1 MPTTATVEYQL
12 WQAWTIA
19 DAIGALVAGAKNV
32 SDDKIFTMAFYG
44 YDLAI
49 GERLLH
55 STHLD
60 AMCSIYNYDRASR
73 NVSGP
78 FVPVILMDALTAVG
92 KMGCIEDD
100 TRTKFGEPS
109 CPEGPCV
116 PLERTGAVIRR
127 NQLTAALHGSGIYL
141 AVRADTFSRFSS
153 ACHRCCLTLLTRK
166 YHLSGLGIRAS
177 LGIFQDLGEPFVYRD
192 DLGQHHSCQQDH
204 WAAGVTRASA
214 PRGRSGSGGGRVRPF
229 DIRQDEKLRLH
240 VR

>member
-141 AVRADTFSRFSS
+141 AVRADTFSRFFL
-153 ACHRCCLTLLTRK
+153 CLPSML
-166 YHLSGLGIRAS
+166 
-177 LGIFQDLGEPFVYRD
+177 
-192 DLGQHHSCQQDH
+192 
-204 WAAGVTRASA
+204 
-214 PRGRSGSGGGRVRPF
+214 F
-229 DIRQDEKLRLH
+229 DTADEKVSPFRAGDQGIPGVLSRPRRT
-240 VR
+240 VRSPR